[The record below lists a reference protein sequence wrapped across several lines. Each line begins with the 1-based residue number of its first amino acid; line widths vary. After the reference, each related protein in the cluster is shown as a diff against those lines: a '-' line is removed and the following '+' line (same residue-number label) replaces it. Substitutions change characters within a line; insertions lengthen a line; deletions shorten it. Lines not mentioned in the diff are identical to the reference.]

1 MLFLLAYLF
10 FEVIFLLL
18 FRYKFFSVFC
28 SCFFLCI
35 SSFLLLLFLLFLRF
49 LRFFL
54 LLFSVFSS
62 FFVYAFFC
70 VFLRFFI
77 FAFFEFFFA
86 LYFFYSDFFLSENS
100 FFLSF
105 LPQLFYHNFSDFQ
118 SVFLFFKILIVFF
131 LKICYNSNRFLKEF
145 ELKMVARKQFQTG
158 FACQPV

>member
-35 SSFLLLLFLLFLRF
+35 SSF
-49 LRFFL
+49 
-54 LLFSVFSS
+54 
-62 FFVYAFFC
+62 FVYAFFC
-70 VFLRFFI
+70 VFLRFCI
-77 FAFFEFFFA
+77 FAFFVFFFA
-86 LYFFYSDFFLSENS
+86 LYFFYSDFFLSGNS
-100 FFLSF
+100 FFLIF

-158 FACQPV
+158 FDCQPV

>member
-35 SSFLLLLFLLFLRF
+35 SSVFFFCFFCVF

-54 LLFSVFSS
+54 LL
-62 FFVYAFFC
+62 FFC

-77 FAFFEFFFA
+77 FAFFVFFFA
-86 LYFFYSDFFLSENS
+86 LYFFYSDFFLSGNS
-100 FFLSF
+100 FFLIF

-158 FACQPV
+158 FDCQPV